1 MNTINEYWTLG
12 IIGLYTLIYLIV
24 FLIQKS
30 QIDKQNSVIT
40 SMTSFMEIFKVDEV
54 IKYIEMRNER
64 ILHDATKIITDS
76 YQVKKMSEDLI
87 KETTRPIQEAYAEIM
102 SQRYEELVKVVFQTV
117 ITQKPEI
124 REKFIKDLL
133 PNNEHYLLPM
143 LKDYENN
150 DS

>member
-1 MNTINEYWTLG
+1 MNEYWTLG

-30 QIDKQNSVIT
+30 QIDKNKSVIT

-54 IKYIEMRNER
+54 RKYVEMKNER
-64 ILHDATKIITDS
+64 IIDQATKMITDS
-76 YQVKKMSEDLI
+76 DQIKEMSEDII
-87 KETTRPIQEAYAEIM
+87 KNTTKPIQDAYKEIM
-102 SQRYEELVKVVFQTV
+102 SKRYEELAKVAFQVV
-117 ITQKPEI
+117 ISQKPEI
-124 REKFIKDLL
+124 REKFIKDVL

-143 LKDYENN
+143 LKEYENI